1 MYFVTYQYA
10 SFSEAGILTAD
21 FKRVVPVTT
30 IGKVL
35 GLKLPEQMTDF
46 IRLAD
51 DALIAS
57 TSKAMADNPNMGIN
71 LNSVKLLAPIPKPE
85 RNIFCLGKNYT
96 EHVKEIKNI
105 PGLGAAP
112 ESPIYFSKLSSSVT
126 GPDSVILSHANA
138 TKQIDYEVELAV
150 IIGKEGSD
158 IAKSDAEAYIF
169 GYTVANDITARDL
182 QKKHSQW
189 YKGKSLDTF
198 CPLGPAIVH
207 KSALPLPLNL
217 GIRCRVNGETRQE
230 STTGHMIFDIPTI
243 ISDLSQGV
251 TLYPGDIILTGTPA
265 GVGLAQD
272 PPAFLKHGDIVEAE
286 IEKIGIL
293 RNHIQ

>member
-35 GLKLPEQMTDF
+35 GIKLPEQMTDF

-57 TSKAMADNPNMGIN
+57 IEKAMADNPNMGIN
-71 LNSVKLLAPIPKPE
+71 LNSVKLLAPMPKPE

-96 EHVKEIKNI
+96 EHVQEIKNI

-138 TKQIDYEVELAV
+138 TKQIDYEAELAV

-158 IAKSDAEAYIF
+158 IAKSDAEDYIF
-169 GYTVANDITARDL
+169 GYTVANDI
-182 QKKHSQW
+182 
-189 YKGKSLDTF
+189 

-272 PPAFLKHGDIVEAE
+272 PPAFLKHGDVVEAE